1 MNNLGCVFCY
11 QQEKYDRPHDKGV
24 QLFWCSNCIQ
34 KLLVMSQ
41 EQLRRAYDLAV
52 EKGYLEKANSLEQ
65 LLDEVNHVGKT
76 DKTRPNLVRERPMR
90 KAQFARY

>member
-11 QQEKYDRPHDKGV
+11 QQEKYDRPYDKEV
-24 QLFWCSNCIQ
+24 QFLWCSNCIQ

-65 LLDEVNHVGKT
+65 LMKEEGYVRET
-76 DKTRPNLVRERPMR
+76 EKTRPDLVRKRPMR